1 MLSVCIF
8 FAIFG
13 IYLYFKKIIIYLK
26 FKFYW
31 VSCILSGTTG
41 TRFSHSKA
49 CASFFFTVLPNN
61 EPYYSGEDQKKTYH
75 IHSSPKYTL
84 WSRAMPWRTA
94 MWGSCLGL
102 IFPSTSSLPLG
113 APWLESRMLPTM
125 LSSPPLSL
133 ICISLPNPKH
143 AHYCLHIWYL
153 IMHKAGVSI

>member
-31 VSCILSGTTG
+31 VSSILPGTTG

-61 EPYYSGEDQKKTYH
+61 EPYYSGEDQKKHITY
-75 IHSSPKYTL
+75 
-84 WSRAMPWRTA
+84 TA
-94 MWGSCLGL
+94 
-102 IFPSTSSLPLG
+102 
-113 APWLESRMLPTM
+113 
-125 LSSPPLSL
+125 
-133 ICISLPNPKH
+133 LPNTPCDPEQCPGGQQCGGL
-143 AHYCLHIWYL
+143 ALD
-153 IMHKAGVSI
+153 

>member
-61 EPYYSGEDQKKTYH
+61 DPYYSGEEQKKHITY
-75 IHSSPKYTL
+75 
-84 WSRAMPWRTA
+84 TA
-94 MWGSCLGL
+94 LPNTPVIQSNSLEDSNVGGSCLGL
-102 IFPSTSSLPLG
+102 VFPSTSSLPLG
-113 APWLESRMLPTM
+113 APWLESCMLPTM
-125 LSSPPLSL
+125 LVSPPISLSSVFLSL
-133 ICISLPNPKH
+133 TLNTRIT
-143 AHYCLHIWYL
+143 AFAFGTDY
-153 IMHKAGVSI
+153 A

>member
-31 VSCILSGTTG
+31 VSCILSGTAG

-61 EPYYSGEDQKKTYH
+61 EPYYSGEEQKKHITYTALPNTPV
-75 IHSSPKYTL
+75 IQSNSL
-84 WSRAMPWRTA
+84 EDSNVGGLALDWSFLA
-94 MWGSCLGL
+94 
-102 IFPSTSSLPLG
+102 
-113 APWLESRMLPTM
+113 
-125 LSSPPLSL
+125 PPLSHL
-133 ICISLPNPKH
+133 ELPGWRV
-143 AHYCLHIWYL
+143 ACCQQCLFLLLFLSHLYF
-153 IMHKAGVSI
+153 SP